1 MSVTDLE
8 VIDVISIDPNGNAVL
23 TISDHL
29 IWDEKNEHLMV
40 LQNKINSYLGFI
52 ESGNVY
58 EEYPNA
64 KDRNIVIQIVAKY
77 EPNNNNNAMIFLER
91 VEETL
96 HSAGYGF
103 DFSVAKIE

>member
-96 HSAGYGF
+96 RSAGYGF